1 MQQIAIDY
9 YNNNYSFSK
18 WTKGDA
24 YEKTKRAV
32 QEKDDTEKKFQ
43 DNNERSIN
51 SSKLNS
57 INQQKNTADEI
68 STSTDDFEPSK
79 TQYTRLSNKR
89 NTHNELLLQ
98 RDPIIQT
105 SINPFITRSNY
116 VDDLNTEADFLRPK
130 DSNLEYQR

>member
-24 YEKTKRAV
+24 YEKTKRSV
-32 QEKDDTEKKFQ
+32 QEKNDTEKKFP

-51 SSKLNS
+51 STKLNS
-57 INQQKNTADEI
+57 ENPYQNKTEEITTKTDE
-68 STSTDDFEPSK
+68 FEPSK